1 MPRNNCSPN
10 DSFWGFVMGLKGT
23 FVQWLKCKSFKTCVL
38 AILQI
43 NSQGRELREMKQGPT
58 VFLRNN
64 KSYHALDQWLT
75 RGKRR
80 RSHIKKRNRNLKTIS
95 PVSRREIWLPFPQFW
110 KKEKTKFENNFPNL
124 ERRKRKLNSLSPV
137 LRKEKEK

>member
-110 KKEKTKFENNFPNL
+110 KKEKTKFE
-124 ERRKRKLNSLSPV
+124 KISLIS
-137 LRKEKEK
+137 RGEKESWIPFPQF